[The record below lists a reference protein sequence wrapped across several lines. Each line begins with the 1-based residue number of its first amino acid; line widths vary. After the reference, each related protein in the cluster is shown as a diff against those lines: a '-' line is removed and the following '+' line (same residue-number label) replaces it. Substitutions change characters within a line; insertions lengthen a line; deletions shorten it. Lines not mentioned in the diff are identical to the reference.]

1 MHTIPEGENRM
12 KLRKFRIPCPIPS
25 LRGTKIAVTADLHG
39 RDGSTA
45 LDILAGELP
54 ELICAPGDILQETDR
69 YSVRECFNRKGL
81 DFLAGCRK
89 IAPVYYSIGNHERG
103 MNDENRAI
111 LADSGIH
118 LLDNTWT
125 PYGVLTIG
133 GLTSGYTSGIPKQ
146 RNMPPPDTSFVKKFA
161 MQKGF
166 KLLLCHHPEY
176 WPAYI
181 RETSINLTVSGHA
194 HGGQWQ
200 IPFTNQGIY
209 APGQHLFPKYT
220 SGVYKNRLAVSRGMA
235 NTVPIPRFFNPCE
248 MLLLELV

>member
-1 MHTIPEGENRM
+1 M
-12 KLRKFRIPCPIPS
+12 KLRKFRIPCPIQS

-39 RDGSTA
+39 RDGRNA
-45 LDILAGELP
+45 LEILAGEAP
-54 ELICAPGDILQETDR
+54 DMICAPGDIMQETDR
-69 YSVRECFNRKGL
+69 YSVRECFNQNGL
-81 DFLAGCRK
+81 DFLTGCRK

-103 MNDENRAI
+103 MNDGNRAI
-111 LADSGIH
+111 LADAGIH

-125 PYGVLTIG
+125 QYHALTVG

-146 RNMPPPDTSFVKKFA
+146 RNTPPPDASFVKKFA

-166 KLLLCHHPEY
+166 RLLLCHHPEY

-181 RETSINLTVSGHA
+181 RETDIALTVSGHA

-220 SGVYKNRLAVSRGMA
+220 SGIYENRLAVSRGMA
-235 NTVPIPRFFNPCE
+235 NTVPVPRFFNPCE
-248 MLLLELV
+248 MLLLELI